1 MTEHD
6 SSLGL
11 EGGGP
16 APDPGGQ
23 GRLWLLLALVALVS
37 LGAGVGGTALI
48 LRRQRAAVP
57 TSPVFSPKAGEPQ
70 GSVGMPGMPGM
81 EAVPEGGHPTE
92 AGAQTVYISPARQQ
106 LIGVRTAVIELHEL
120 GTTVRTVGT
129 LAYDETR
136 VAHIHTKVSGWVEH
150 VYIDY
155 IGKDIRRDEPL
166 LTVYSPEL
174 VSTQTEYLLALR
186 NKAQFD
192 SSSIVSTRA
201 GADNLLVAARDRLKL
216 WDVPEEH
223 IKELEQ
229 SGQVQ
234 RTLMLHSPF
243 NGIVVERN
251 AFPGQYITPE
261 MTTFKIAD
269 LSTIW
274 ALGAIFEYELPLI
287 KLGQEAE
294 IEFPYGQANRS
305 LKGKITF
312 IAPEIDPQTRR
323 VRIRAEF
330 PNPGQTLKPETYVTV
345 VIRTEGG
352 RRLAIPKE
360 AVIDNGAKRY
370 ALVAHPNG
378 YFAPAEIQV
387 GPPSDDFYP
396 LLSGLK
402 EGDTVVSSAQF
413 LIDSETNLQAA
424 MQSMIGMPGM
434 DTKGGGDMKDVAK
447 PKTIPPAAPSAS
459 PAAEHQSDMPGM
471 DMKAPSAQA
480 SPKGEPKSDQ
490 R

>member
-1 MTEHD
+1 MTEQER
-6 SSLGL
+6 SLGL
-11 EGGGP
+11 EGRGTGP
-16 APDPGGQ
+16 DRGDPRRS
-23 GRLWLLLALVALVS
+23 RLFLVLVALVS
-37 LGAGVGGTALI
+37 LALGVAGTAFFM
-48 LRRQRAAVP
+48 RGRTAVP
-57 TSPVFSPKAGEPQ
+57 ALPAPSPQATGPEAHA
-70 GSVGMPGMPGM
+70 GMPGM
-81 EAVPEGGHPTE
+81 EIRPEGGHPTD
-92 AGAQTVYISPARQQ
+92 AGGQTVYISPARQQ
-106 LIGVRTAVIELHEL
+106 LIGVRTAVVEPREL

-136 VAHIHTKVSGWVEH
+136 VAQIHTKISGWVEK
-150 VYIDY
+150 VYVDY
-155 IGKDIRRDEPL
+155 IGKDVRRDEPL

-174 VSTQTEYLLALR
+174 VSTQTEYLLALK
-186 NKAQFD
+186 NKAQLEA
-192 SSSIVSTRA
+192 SPISATRA
-201 GADNLLVAARDRLKL
+201 AAESLLAAARDRLKL
-216 WDVPEEH
+216 WDIPEEH

-229 SGQVQ
+229 SGKVR

-243 NGIVVERN
+243 NGIVLERN
-251 AFPGQYITPE
+251 AFPGQYVTPE

-274 ALGAIFEYELPLI
+274 AFGAVFEYELPLI

-294 IEFPYGQANRS
+294 VEFPYGQAKRQ
-305 LKGKITF
+305 LKGRITF

-330 PNPGQTLKPETYVTV
+330 PNPGQTLKPETYVTMV
-345 VIRTEGG
+345 LRSEGG
-352 RRLAIPKE
+352 RRLSIPKE
-360 AVIDNGAKRY
+360 AVIDNGEKRY

-378 YFAPAEIQV
+378 YFAPKEIQV

-434 DTKGGGDMKDVAK
+434 DMTGGGEAKDK
-447 PKTIPPAAPSAS
+447 PKPSPSTAPQAS
-459 PAAEHQSDMPGM
+459 PAGEH
-471 DMKAPSAQA
+471 
-480 SPKGEPKSDQ
+480 KSHQ
-490 R
+490 Q

>member
-1 MTEHD
+1 MTQENR
-6 SSLGL
+6 SPGL

-16 APDPGGQ
+16 ERRGS
-23 GRLWLLLALVALVS
+23 GRSPHLFALVALVS
-37 LGAGVGGTALI
+37 LAAGVGGAVLF
-48 LRRQRAAVP
+48 LRSQRAAP
-57 TSPVFSPKAGEPQ
+57 SPPAAPSAKAGGVPEDA
-70 GSVGMPGMPGM
+70 GMAGMPGM
-81 EAVPEGGHPTE
+81 EASPEGEKPSATGGQ
-92 AGAQTVYISPARQQ
+92 AVSISPARQQ
-106 LIGVRTAVIELHEL
+106 LIGVRTVVIEPHEL
-120 GTTVRTVGT
+120 GTTVRTSGT

-136 VAHIHTKVSGWVEH
+136 VAQIHTKISGWVDR
-150 VYIDY
+150 VYVDY
-155 IGKDIRRDEPL
+155 IGKDIRRGAPL
-166 LTVYSPEL
+166 LTIYSPEL

-186 NKAQFD
+186 NKAQFAG
-192 SSSIVSTRA
+192 SSIATSRA
-201 GADNLLVAARDRLKL
+201 AAESLLAAARDRLKL

-229 SGQVQ
+229 SGQVR

-243 NGIVVERN
+243 NGIVLERN

-274 ALGAIFEYELPLI
+274 AFGTIFEYELPLI

-294 IEFPYGQANRS
+294 IEFPYGQANRP

-312 IAPEIDPQTRR
+312 IAPEIDAQTRR

-330 PNPGQTLKPETYVTV
+330 KNPGQKLKPETYVTV

-360 AVIDNGAKRY
+360 AVIDNGTKRY
-370 ALVAHPNG
+370 ALVALPNG

-387 GPPSDDFYP
+387 GPPSDEFYP
-396 LLSGLK
+396 LLSGLE

-434 DTKGGGDMKDVAK
+434 DMKSPSA
-447 PKTIPPAAPSAS
+447 PPAT
-459 PAAEHQSDMPGM
+459 PAGDHKSHQ
-471 DMKAPSAQA
+471 Q
-480 SPKGEPKSDQ
+480 
-490 R
+490 

>member
-1 MTEHD
+1 MPQED
-6 SSLGL
+6 RSLAL
-11 EGGGP
+11 EEGGLGP
-16 APDPGGQ
+16 DRGGPP
-23 GRLWLLLALVALVS
+23 RSWLPFVLVALVS
-37 LGAGVGGTALI
+37 IAAGVGGTALF
-48 LRRQRAAVP
+48 LRATRPVGAEP
-57 TSPVFSPKAGEPQ
+57 PSPSAKARGAQEHA
-70 GSVGMPGMPGM
+70 GMPGM
-81 EAVPEGGHPTE
+81 EASPEGAHPTE
-92 AGAQTVYISPARQQ
+92 AGGQTVYISPARQQ
-106 LIGVRTAVIELHEL
+106 LIGVRTAVIEPREL
-120 GTTVRTVGT
+120 GTTVRAAGT

-136 VAHIHTKVSGWVEH
+136 VAQIHTKISGWVER
-150 VYIDY
+150 VYVDY
-155 IGKDIRRDEPL
+155 IGKDIRRDAPL
-166 LTVYSPEL
+166 LTIYSPEL
-174 VSTQTEYLLALR
+174 VSTQTEYLLAVR

-192 SSSIVSTRA
+192 GSPIATARA
-201 GADNLLVAARDRLKL
+201 AADSLLAAARERLKL

-229 SGQVQ
+229 SGQVR

-243 NGIVVERN
+243 NGIVLERN

-274 ALGAIFEYELPLI
+274 AQAGIFEYELPLI

-294 IEFPYGQANRS
+294 IEFPYGQAHRS

-312 IAPEIDPQTRR
+312 IAPAIDPQTRR
-323 VRIRAEF
+323 VGIRAEF
-330 PNPGQTLKPETYVTV
+330 PNPGQKLKPETYVTV
-345 VIRTEGG
+345 VIHTEGG

-378 YFAPAEIQV
+378 YFAPAEIQL

-413 LIDSETNLQAA
+413 LVDSETNLQAA

-434 DTKGGGDMKDVAK
+434 DTKGGGDMKEMAK
-447 PKTIPPAAPSAS
+447 PKTTSPATPSAS
-459 PAAEHQSDMPGM
+459 PAGEH
-471 DMKAPSAQA
+471 
-480 SPKGEPKSDQ
+480 KSHQ
-490 R
+490 

>member
-1 MTEHD
+1 MTEQD
-6 SSLGL
+6 RSLGR
-11 EGGGP
+11 EGGGTEP
-16 APDPGGQ
+16 VR
-23 GRLWLLLALVALVS
+23 GRPHRSWLPFVLVALVS
-37 LGAGVGGTALI
+37 LAAGVGGTALL
-48 LRRQRAAVP
+48 LRRQRPAAP
-57 TSPVFSPKAGEPQ
+57 ASPAPSPQTAEPQ
-70 GSVGMPGMPGM
+70 GHAGMPGM
-81 EAVPEGGHPTE
+81 EGAAGGHPTE
-92 AGAQTVYISPARQQ
+92 AGGETVYVSPARQQ
-106 LIGVRTAVIELHEL
+106 LIGVRTAVVEPREL

-136 VAHIHTKVSGWVEH
+136 VAQIHTKISGWVEK
-150 VYIDY
+150 VYVDY
-155 IGKDIRRDEPL
+155 IGKDVRRDEPL

-186 NKAQFD
+186 NKAQLEK
-192 SSSIVSTRA
+192 SPVSATRTA
-201 GADNLLVAARDRLKL
+201 AESLLAAARDRLRL
-216 WDVPEEH
+216 WDIPEEH
-223 IKELEQ
+223 ISELEQ
-229 SGQVQ
+229 SGQVR

-243 NGIVVERN
+243 TGIVLERN
-251 AFPGQYITPE
+251 AFPGQYVTPE

-274 ALGAIFEYELPLI
+274 AFGAVFEYELPLI
-287 KLGQEAE
+287 KLGQAAE
-294 IEFPYGQANRS
+294 IEFPYGQAKRA
-305 LKGKITF
+305 LKGRITF
-312 IAPEIDPQTRR
+312 IAPEIDAQTRR

-345 VIRTEGG
+345 VLRTEGG

-360 AVIDNGAKRY
+360 AVIDNGEKRY

-378 YFAPAEIQV
+378 YFAPKEIQV

-424 MQSMIGMPGM
+424 MQSMLG
-434 DTKGGGDMKDVAK
+434 
-447 PKTIPPAAPSAS
+447 
-459 PAAEHQSDMPGM
+459 MPGM
-471 DMKAPSAQA
+471 DMKGGGEMKDMPMPKSPPPTAPQA
-480 SPKGEPKSDQ
+480 SPSGEHKSHQ

>member
-1 MTEHD
+1 MTEQD
-6 SSLGL
+6 RSS
-11 EGGGP
+11 
-16 APDPGGQ
+16 APESAAAPTEPSREPG
-23 GRLWLLLALVALVS
+23 RPWLALALVALVS
-37 LGAGVGGTALI
+37 LALGVGGTALF
-48 LRRQRAAVP
+48 LRGQRGAMPSP
-57 TSPVFSPKAGEPQ
+57 TPVTQEEQPQ
-70 GSVGMPGMPGM
+70 GGAGMPEMPGMPGM
-81 EAVPEGGHPTE
+81 ATPNEAAEGS
-92 AGAQTVYISPARQQ
+92 VYISPARQQ
-106 LIGVRTAVIELHEL
+106 LIGVRTAVIGPREL

-136 VAHIHTKVSGWVEH
+136 VAQIHTKISGWVER
-150 VYIDY
+150 VYVDY

-192 SSSIVSTRA
+192 QSSIATTRSA
-201 GADNLLVAARDRLKL
+201 ADSLLAAARDRLRL

-229 SGQVQ
+229 SGQVR

-243 NGIVVERN
+243 NGIVLERN

-274 ALGAIFEYELPLI
+274 AFGAVFEYELPLI

-294 IEFPYGQANRS
+294 IEFPYGQAKRQ
-305 LKGKITF
+305 LKGRITF

-345 VIRTEGG
+345 VIRTDGG
-352 RRLAIPKE
+352 QRLAIPKE
-360 AVIDNGAKRY
+360 AVIDNGEKRY
-370 ALVAHPNG
+370 ALLAQANG
-378 YFAPAEIQV
+378 YFAPKEIQV

-396 LLSGLK
+396 LLGGLK

-434 DTKGGGDMKDVAK
+434 DMPAGG
-447 PKTIPPAAPSAS
+447 PKPPAAKPTPTSAPTDHS
-459 PAAEHQSDMPGM
+459 GHKQ
-471 DMKAPSAQA
+471 
-480 SPKGEPKSDQ
+480 
-490 R
+490 

>member
-1 MTEHD
+1 MMTEQDRSPVHGGEEPD
-6 SSLGL
+6 PVQ
-11 EGGGP
+11 GGP
-16 APDPGGQ
+16 
-23 GRLWLLLALVALVS
+23 GRWLPFALIALISLAV
-37 LGAGVGGTALI
+37 GVGGTALF
-48 LRRQRAAVP
+48 LRGRKSAVP
-57 TSPVFSPKAGEPQ
+57 ASPVASPQAAEPQ
-70 GSVGMPGMPGM
+70 GHAGMPGM
-81 EAVPEGGHPTE
+81 EAASGGDHPTE
-92 AGAQTVYISPARQQ
+92 TGRQTVNISPARQQ
-106 LIGVRTAVIELHEL
+106 LIGVRTVLIEPREL

-136 VAHIHTKVSGWVEH
+136 VAQIHTKISGWVER
-150 VYIDY
+150 VYVDY
-155 IGKDIRRDEPL
+155 IGKDIHRDDPL

-192 SSSIVSTRA
+192 GSSIATTRA
-201 GADNLLVAARDRLKL
+201 AADSLLAAARDRLKL

-229 SGQVQ
+229 SGQVR

-243 NGIVVERN
+243 NGIVIERN

-274 ALGAIFEYELPLI
+274 VFGAVFEYELPLI
-287 KLGQEAE
+287 KLGQQAE
-294 IEFPYGQANRS
+294 IEFPYGQAKRS
-305 LKGKITF
+305 LKGRITF

-360 AVIDNGAKRY
+360 AVIDNGEKRY
-370 ALVAHPNG
+370 AIVAHPNG

-434 DTKGGGDMKDVAK
+434 SPKDGGDAK
-447 PKTIPPAAPSAS
+447 SMPQPKATPPMAS
-459 PAAEHQSDMPGM
+459 PAGDHNTMPGM
-471 DMKAPSAQA
+471 DMKAPTAPPA
-480 SPKGEPKSDQ
+480 PPAGEHKSHQ

>member
-1 MTEHD
+1 M
-6 SSLGL
+6 
-11 EGGGP
+11 
-16 APDPGGQ
+16 
-23 GRLWLLLALVALVS
+23 
-37 LGAGVGGTALI
+37 
-48 LRRQRAAVP
+48 
-57 TSPVFSPKAGEPQ
+57 
-70 GSVGMPGMPGM
+70 
-81 EAVPEGGHPTE
+81 
-92 AGAQTVYISPARQQ
+92 
-106 LIGVRTAVIELHEL
+106 
-120 GTTVRTVGT
+120 
-129 LAYDETR
+129 
-136 VAHIHTKVSGWVEH
+136 
-150 VYIDY
+150 
-155 IGKDIRRDEPL
+155 
-166 LTVYSPEL
+166 
-174 VSTQTEYLLALR
+174 STQTEFLLAVR
-186 NKAQFD
+186 NKAQFEG
-192 SSSIVSTRA
+192 SSIATTRA
-201 GADNLLVAARDRLKL
+201 AADSLLAAARDRLKL

-229 SGQVQ
+229 SGKVR

-274 ALGAIFEYELPLI
+274 AVGTVFEYELPLI
-287 KLGQEAE
+287 KLGQEAQ

-305 LKGKITF
+305 LEGRITF
-312 IAPEIDPQTRR
+312 IAPDIDPQTRR
-323 VRIRAEF
+323 VRIRAEL

-387 GPPSDDFYP
+387 GPPSDEFYP
-396 LLSGLK
+396 LLAGLA
-402 EGDTVVSSAQF
+402 EGDSVVSSAQF

-434 DTKGGGDMKDVAK
+434 EVKGGGGAKAGGDMKDM
-447 PKTIPPAAPSAS
+447 PMPPAKAPIAPQAS
-459 PAAEHQSDMPGM
+459 PAGEH
-471 DMKAPSAQA
+471 
-480 SPKGEPKSDQ
+480 KSHPQ
-490 R
+490 

>member
-1 MTEHD
+1 MIQED
-6 SSLGL
+6 RPPGS
-11 EGGGP
+11 EGTFVPDRGGP
-16 APDPGGQ
+16 P
-23 GRLWLLLALVALVS
+23 RSWLPFMLVALVS
-37 LGAGVGGTALI
+37 IAAGVGGTALF
-48 LRRQRAAVP
+48 LRARPPTPPAQAAPSV
-57 TSPVFSPKAGEPQ
+57 KADGTQEHA
-70 GSVGMPGMPGM
+70 GLPGM
-81 EAVPEGGHPTE
+81 EASPESAHPTE
-92 AGAQTVYISPARQQ
+92 TGGQTVYISPARQQ
-106 LIGVRTAVIELHEL
+106 LIGVRTAVIEPHEM
-120 GTTVRTVGT
+120 GTTLRTSGT

-136 VAHIHTKVSGWVEH
+136 VAQIHTKISGWVDH
-150 VYIDY
+150 VYVDY
-155 IGKDIRRDEPL
+155 IGKDIRRGQPL

-174 VSTQTEYLLALR
+174 VSTQTEYLLAVR
-186 NKAQFD
+186 NKAQFEG
-192 SSSIVSTRA
+192 SPIATTRA
-201 GADNLLVAARDRLKL
+201 AADSLLSAARDRLKL

-229 SGQVQ
+229 SGQVR

-243 NGIVVERN
+243 SGIVLERN
-251 AFPGQYITPE
+251 AFPGQYLTPE

-274 ALGAIFEYELPLI
+274 AVGTVFEYELPLI

-312 IAPEIDPQTRR
+312 IAPDIDPQTRR
-323 VRIRAEF
+323 VRIRVEL
-330 PNPGQTLKPETYVTV
+330 PNPGQKLKPETYVTL

-396 LLSGLK
+396 LLGGLK

-434 DTKGGGDMKDVAK
+434 EVKGA
-447 PKTIPPAAPSAS
+447 PPAS
-459 PAAEHQSDMPGM
+459 PAGEHQSDMPGM
-471 DMKAPSAQA
+471 DMKAPSAPPA
-480 SPKGEPKSDQ
+480 SPAGQHKSQ
-490 R
+490 RQ

>member
-1 MTEHD
+1 MTQED
-6 SSLGL
+6 RSLGL

-16 APDPGGQ
+16 GPDRGGSA
-23 GRLWLLLALVALVS
+23 GLRLVLVALVS
-37 LGAGVGGTALI
+37 LGLGVGVTALFM
-48 LRRQRAAVP
+48 RGRTVAPAP
-57 TSPVFSPKAGEPQ
+57 ATSPQSPESQ
-70 GSVGMPGMPGM
+70 GHAGMPGM
-81 EAVPEGGHPTE
+81 EGPAEAGHPTE
-92 AGAQTVYISPARQQ
+92 AGGQTVYVSPARQQ
-106 LIGVRTAVIELHEL
+106 LIGVRTAVVGPREL

-136 VAHIHTKVSGWVEH
+136 VAQIHTKISGWVER
-150 VYIDY
+150 VYVDY
-155 IGKDIRRDEPL
+155 IGKDVRRDEPL

-174 VSTQTEYLLALR
+174 VSTQTEYLLALK
-186 NKAQFD
+186 NKAQLEASPIF
-192 SSSIVSTRA
+192 STRTA
-201 GADNLLVAARDRLKL
+201 AESLLAAARDRLKL
-216 WDVPEEH
+216 WDIPEEH
-223 IKELEQ
+223 IRELEQ
-229 SGQVQ
+229 SGKVR

-243 NGIVVERN
+243 NGIVLERS
-251 AFPGQYITPE
+251 AFPGQYVTPE
-261 MTTFKIAD
+261 MTLFKVAD

-274 ALGAIFEYELPLI
+274 AFGAVFEYELPLI

-294 IEFPYGQANRS
+294 IEFPYGQAKRQ
-305 LKGKITF
+305 LKGRITF

-345 VIRTEGG
+345 VIRTDGG

-360 AVIDNGAKRY
+360 AVIDNGEKRY

-378 YFAPAEIQV
+378 YFAPKEIQV

-396 LLSGLK
+396 LLGGLQ

-434 DTKGGGDMKDVAK
+434 DMKGGGDRKDM
-447 PKTIPPAAPSAS
+447 PMPTPSAPSAPQPS
-459 PAAEHQSDMPGM
+459 PSGGHQSH
-471 DMKAPSAQA
+471 Q
-480 SPKGEPKSDQ
+480 Q
-490 R
+490 

>member
-1 MTEHD
+1 MMTEQDRTPVHGGEEPD
-6 SSLGL
+6 LTQ
-11 EGGGP
+11 GGP
-16 APDPGGQ
+16 
-23 GRLWLLLALVALVS
+23 GRRWLPLVLVALVS
-37 LGAGVGGTALI
+37 LAAGVGSTALF
-48 LRRQRAAVP
+48 LRGRRPAAPV
-57 TSPVFSPKAGEPQ
+57 SPAPSAEATEPQ
-70 GSVGMPGMPGM
+70 GHAGMPGM
-81 EAVPEGGHPTE
+81 EAAPEGAHPTE
-92 AGAQTVYISPARQQ
+92 AGGQTVYVSPARQQ
-106 LIGVRTAVIELHEL
+106 LIGVRTAVVEPREL

-136 VAHIHTKVSGWVEH
+136 VAQIHTKISGWVER
-150 VYIDY
+150 VYVDY

-192 SSSIVSTRA
+192 ESPIASTRA
-201 GADNLLVAARDRLKL
+201 AADSLLAAARDRLEL

-223 IKELEQ
+223 IKELEE
-229 SGQVQ
+229 SGKVR

-243 NGIVVERN
+243 NGIVLERN
-251 AFPGQYITPE
+251 AFPGQYVTPE

-274 ALGAIFEYELPLI
+274 VFGAVFEYELPLI

-294 IEFPYGQANRS
+294 IEFPYGQAKRS
-305 LKGKITF
+305 LKGRITF

-330 PNPGQTLKPETYVTV
+330 PNPGQTLKPGTYVTV

-360 AVIDNGAKRY
+360 AVIDNGEKRY
-370 ALVAHPNG
+370 AIVAHPNG
-378 YFAPAEIQV
+378 YFAPKEIQV

-396 LLSGLK
+396 LLSGLE

-434 DTKGGGDMKDVAK
+434 SPKSGGDAKAGGDMKGMAM
-447 PKTIPPAAPSAS
+447 PKSTAPSAS
-459 PAAEHQSDMPGM
+459 PAPPAGEH
-471 DMKAPSAQA
+471 
-480 SPKGEPKSDQ
+480 KSHRQ
-490 R
+490 

>member
-1 MTEHD
+1 MTEQD
-6 SSLGL
+6 RSLGL
-11 EGGGP
+11 EGGGTG
-16 APDPGGQ
+16 PDRGGPG
-23 GRLWLLLALVALVS
+23 RPWLPFVLVALVS
-37 LGAGVGGTALI
+37 LTVGVGATALL
-48 LRRQRAAVP
+48 LRGRMAAP
-57 TSPVFSPKAGEPQ
+57 ASPAPSPPAAEPE
-70 GSVGMPGMPGM
+70 GHAGMPGM
-81 EAVPEGGHPTE
+81 ETTPEGGHPTE
-92 AGAQTVYISPARQQ
+92 AGGQTVYISPARQQ
-106 LIGVRTAVIELHEL
+106 LIGVRTAVVEPREL

-136 VAHIHTKVSGWVEH
+136 VAQVHTKISGWVEK
-150 VYIDY
+150 VYVDY
-155 IGKDIRRDEPL
+155 IGKSVRRGQPL

-174 VSTQTEYLLALR
+174 VSTQTEYLLALK
-186 NKAQFD
+186 NKAQLEKSPFAA
-192 SSSIVSTRA
+192 TRA
-201 GADNLLVAARDRLKL
+201 SADSLLAAARDRLKL

-223 IKELEQ
+223 INELEQ
-229 SGQVQ
+229 SGQVR

-243 NGIVVERN
+243 NGIVLERN

-274 ALGAIFEYELPLI
+274 ALGAVFEYELPLI
-287 KLGQEAE
+287 KLGQAAE
-294 IEFPYGQANRS
+294 IEFPYGQAKRL
-305 LKGKITF
+305 LKGRITF

-360 AVIDNGAKRY
+360 AVIDNGEKRY
-370 ALVAHPNG
+370 ALLAHPNG
-378 YFAPAEIQV
+378 YFEPKEIQV

-396 LLSGLK
+396 LLSGLE

-413 LIDSETNLQAA
+413 LVDSETNLQAA

-434 DTKGGGDMKDVAK
+434 DMKGGGDMKDMPMPK
-447 PKTIPPAAPSAS
+447 PSPPTAPQSS
-459 PAAEHQSDMPGM
+459 PPGEH
-471 DMKAPSAQA
+471 
-480 SPKGEPKSDQ
+480 KSHQ

>member
-1 MTEHD
+1 MTEQD
-6 SSLGL
+6 RSLGL
-11 EGGGP
+11 EGGGTG
-16 APDPGGQ
+16 PDPGGP
-23 GRLWLLLALVALVS
+23 GRSWLPLLFVALVS
-37 LGAGVGGTALI
+37 LAVGVGATAI
-48 LRRQRAAVP
+48 FLRGRTAAP
-57 TSPVFSPKAGEPQ
+57 APAPSPQAAAPEGHA
-70 GSVGMPGMPGM
+70 GMPGM
-81 EAVPEGGHPTE
+81 ETTPEGGHPTE
-92 AGAQTVYISPARQQ
+92 AGGQTVYISPARQQ
-106 LIGVRTAVIELHEL
+106 LIGVRTAVVEPREL

-136 VAHIHTKVSGWVEH
+136 VAQIHTKISGWVER
-150 VYIDY
+150 VYVDY
-155 IGKDIRRDEPL
+155 IGKDVRRDEPL

-186 NKAQFD
+186 NKAQLEK
-192 SSSIVSTRA
+192 SPVSATRA
-201 GADNLLVAARDRLKL
+201 AAESLLAAARDRLKL
-216 WDVPEEH
+216 WDIPEEH

-229 SGQVQ
+229 SGQVR

-243 NGIVVERN
+243 NGIVLERN

-261 MTTFKIAD
+261 MTTFKVAD

-274 ALGAIFEYELPLI
+274 AFGAVFEYELPLI

-294 IEFPYGQANRS
+294 IEFPYGQAKRA
-305 LKGKITF
+305 LKGRITF

-345 VIRTEGG
+345 VVRTEGG

-360 AVIDNGAKRY
+360 AVIDNGEKRY
-370 ALVAHPNG
+370 ALLAHPNG
-378 YFAPAEIQV
+378 YFAPKEIQV

-396 LLSGLK
+396 LLGGLE

-434 DTKGGGDMKDVAK
+434 DMKGGGDKK
-447 PKTIPPAAPSAS
+447 
-459 PAAEHQSDMPGM
+459 DMPM
-471 DMKAPSAQA
+471 PRPSPPTAPQA
-480 SPKGEPKSDQ
+480 SPSGEHKSHQ
-490 R
+490 Q

>member
-1 MTEHD
+1 MPQ
-6 SSLGL
+6 
-11 EGGGP
+11 EGRS
-16 APDPGGQ
+16 D
-23 GRLWLLLALVALVS
+23 WLPFVLVALVS
-37 LGAGVGGTALI
+37 IAAGVGGTALL
-48 LRRQRAAVP
+48 LRARPPTLPAQPPPSAEARGAQEHAA
-57 TSPVFSPKAGEPQ
+57 SGGE
-70 GSVGMPGMPGM
+70 
-81 EAVPEGGHPTE
+81 HPTE
-92 AGAQTVYISPARQQ
+92 TGGQTVYISPARQQ
-106 LIGVRTAVIELHEL
+106 LIGVRTAVIEPHEM
-120 GTTVRTVGT
+120 GTTLRTVGT

-136 VAHIHTKVSGWVEH
+136 VAHIHTKISGWVDE
-150 VYIDY
+150 VYVDY
-155 IGKDIRRDEPL
+155 IGKDIRRGQPL

-174 VSTQTEYLLALR
+174 VSTQTEYLLAVR
-186 NKAQFD
+186 NKAQFEG
-192 SSSIVSTRA
+192 SPIATTRA
-201 GADNLLVAARDRLKL
+201 AADSLLAAARDRLKL

-223 IKELEQ
+223 IRELEQ
-229 SGQVQ
+229 SGQVR
-234 RTLMLHSPF
+234 RTLMLHSPS

-251 AFPGQYITPE
+251 VFPGQYITPE

-274 ALGAIFEYELPLI
+274 AFGAIFEYELPLI
-287 KLGQEAE
+287 KLGQDAE

-312 IAPEIDPQTRR
+312 IAPDIDPQTRR

-330 PNPGQTLKPETYVTV
+330 PNPGQRLKPETYVTV
-345 VIRTEGG
+345 VIRAEGG
-352 RRLAIPKE
+352 RRLAIPRE

-396 LLSGLK
+396 LLAGLK

-434 DTKGGGDMKDVAK
+434 EAKGA
-447 PKTIPPAAPSAS
+447 PPAS
-459 PAAEHQSDMPGM
+459 PAGEPHPSDMPGM
-471 DMKAPSAQA
+471 DMTAPSASPA
-480 SPKGEPKSDQ
+480 SPAGQHKSHQ
-490 R
+490 P

>member
-1 MTEHD
+1 MTD
-6 SSLGL
+6 QDRSLGL
-11 EGGGP
+11 EGGGTGSDRDGP
-16 APDPGGQ
+16 P
-23 GRLWLLLALVALVS
+23 RSWLPFALVALVS
-37 LGAGVGGTALI
+37 IGAGVGGTVLF
-48 LRRQRAAVP
+48 LRRPAPPAESAPAVTEGQP
-57 TSPVFSPKAGEPQ
+57 EGHA
-70 GSVGMPGMPGM
+70 GMPGM
-81 EAVPEGGHPTE
+81 EATPAEGHPTE
-92 AGAQTVYISPARQQ
+92 AGGETVHVSPARQQ
-106 LIGVRTAVIELHEL
+106 LIGVRTAVIEPREL

-136 VAHIHTKVSGWVEH
+136 VAQIHTKISGWVEK
-150 VYIDY
+150 VYVDY
-155 IGKDIRRDEPL
+155 IGKDVRRDEPL

-174 VSTQTEYLLALR
+174 VSTQTEYLLALQNR
-186 NKAQFD
+186 AQLEK
-192 SSSIVSTRA
+192 SPISATRA
-201 GADNLLVAARDRLKL
+201 AAESLLAAARDRLKL
-216 WDVPEEH
+216 WDIPEEH

-229 SGQVQ
+229 SGQVR

-243 NGIVVERN
+243 GGIVLERN

-261 MTTFKIAD
+261 MTTFKVAD

-274 ALGAIFEYELPLI
+274 AFGAVFEYELPLI

-294 IEFPYGQANRS
+294 IEFPYGQAKRA

-312 IAPEIDPQTRR
+312 IAPEIDAQTRR

-360 AVIDNGAKRY
+360 AVIDNGEKRY
-370 ALVAHPNG
+370 AIVAHPNG
-378 YFAPAEIQV
+378 YFAPKEIQV

-396 LLSGLK
+396 LLGGLE
-402 EGDTVVSSAQF
+402 EGDIVVSSAQF

-434 DTKGGGDMKDVAK
+434 DMSGGGSK
-447 PKTIPPAAPSAS
+447 PPAAKPAPTPSA
-459 PAAEHQSDMPGM
+459 PAGHSGHQ
-471 DMKAPSAQA
+471 Q
-480 SPKGEPKSDQ
+480 
-490 R
+490 

>member
-1 MTEHD
+1 MPEEGRPPGSEGEGFAPNRHD
-6 SSLGL
+6 
-11 EGGGP
+11 P
-16 APDPGGQ
+16 AKP
-23 GRLWLLLALVALVS
+23 WLAFLLVALVS
-37 LGAGVGGTALI
+37 IAAGVGGTALF
-48 LRRQRAAVP
+48 LRARPRTAP
-57 TSPVFSPKAGEPQ
+57 EPPSPSAKAGAAPGHE
-70 GSVGMPGMPGM
+70 GMPGMPGM
-81 EAVPEGGHPTE
+81 EADAGGEHPTE
-92 AGAQTVYISPARQQ
+92 TGGQTVYISPARQQ
-106 LIGVRTAVIELHEL
+106 LIGVRTAVIEPHEL
-120 GTTVRTVGT
+120 GTTLRTVGT

-136 VAHIHTKVSGWVEH
+136 VAQIHTKISGWVEH
-150 VYIDY
+150 VYVDY
-155 IGKDIRRDEPL
+155 IGKDIRRGAAL

-186 NKAQFD
+186 NKAQFEGSAIATTRVAAD
-192 SSSIVSTRA
+192 S
-201 GADNLLVAARDRLKL
+201 LLAAARDRLKL

-234 RTLMLHSPF
+234 RTMMIHSPF
-243 NGIVVERN
+243 SGIVLERSV
-251 AFPGQYITPE
+251 FPGQYITPE
-261 MTTFKIAD
+261 MTTFKVAD
-269 LSTIW
+269 LSSIW

-345 VIRTEGG
+345 VVHTEGG
-352 RRLAIPKE
+352 RLLSIPKE
-360 AVIDNGAKRY
+360 AVIDNGAKQY

-378 YFAPAEIQV
+378 YFTPAEIKV

-434 DTKGGGDMKDVAK
+434 DMKGGGDTKGPK
-447 PKTIPPAAPSAS
+447 PKAMPSTTPPASPSG
-459 PAAEHQSDMPGM
+459 EHSDMPGM
-471 DMKAPSAQA
+471 DMTAPSAPPA
-480 SPKGEPKSDQ
+480 SPAGGHKSHQ
-490 R
+490 Q

>member
-1 MTEHD
+1 MTETEQD
-6 SSLGL
+6 RS
-11 EGGGP
+11 P
-16 APDPGGQ
+16 APEGEPTPTEPRRDPG
-23 GRLWLLLALVALVS
+23 RRWLPLALVALVS
-37 LGAGVGGTALI
+37 LAVGVGGTALF
-48 LRRQRAAVP
+48 LRGPRGAATP
-57 TSPVFSPKAGEPQ
+57 PPAPATQEGQPQ
-70 GSVGMPGMPGM
+70 EHADMPGMPGM
-81 EAVPEGGHPTE
+81 ETPVEAAEGS
-92 AGAQTVYISPARQQ
+92 VYISPARQQ
-106 LIGVRTAVIELHEL
+106 LIGVRTAVIDRRAL

-136 VAHIHTKVSGWVEH
+136 VAQIHTKISGWVERAY
-150 VYIDY
+150 VDY

-166 LTVYSPEL
+166 FTVYSPDL

-186 NKAQFD
+186 NKAQFSASPIATSRTAAD
-192 SSSIVSTRA
+192 S
-201 GADNLLVAARDRLKL
+201 LLAAARDRLRL

-229 SGQVQ
+229 SGEVR

-243 NGIVVERN
+243 DGIVLERN
-251 AFPGQYITPE
+251 VFPGQYVTPE

-274 ALGAIFEYELPLI
+274 AFGAVFEYELPLI

-294 IEFPYGQANRS
+294 IEFPYGQAKRL
-305 LKGKITF
+305 LKGRITF
-312 IAPEIDPQTRR
+312 IAPDIDPQTRR

-330 PNPGQTLKPETYVTV
+330 KNPGQTLKPETYVTV
-345 VIRTEGG
+345 VIRTDGG
-352 RRLAIPKE
+352 QRLAIPKE
-360 AVIDNGAKRY
+360 AVIDNGEKRY
-370 ALVAHPNG
+370 ALVALPNG
-378 YFAPAEIQV
+378 YFAPKEIQV

-434 DTKGGGDMKDVAK
+434 DMPAGAAK
-447 PKTIPPAAPSAS
+447 PPAAKAAPTSA
-459 PAAEHQSDMPGM
+459 PADHSGHKQ
-471 DMKAPSAQA
+471 
-480 SPKGEPKSDQ
+480 
-490 R
+490 

>member
-6 SSLGL
+6 RSLRL
-11 EGGGP
+11 EGGETGP
-16 APDPGGQ
+16 DRGRPGGP
-23 GRLWLLLALVALVS
+23 WLPLVLVALVS
-37 LGAGVGGTALI
+37 LTVGGGATALF
-48 LRRQRAAVP
+48 LRARRPAEPA
-57 TSPVFSPKAGEPQ
+57 SPSPKVEEPQ
-70 GSVGMPGMPGM
+70 GHAGMPGM
-81 EAVPEGGHPTE
+81 ETTPEGGHPTE
-92 AGAQTVYISPARQQ
+92 AGGQTVYISPARQQ
-106 LIGVRTAVIELHEL
+106 LIGVRTAVVEPREL

-136 VAHIHTKVSGWVEH
+136 VAQIHTKISGWVER
-150 VYIDY
+150 VYVDY

-174 VSTQTEYLLALR
+174 VSTQTEYLLALK
-186 NKAQFD
+186 NKAQLEA
-192 SSSIVSTRA
+192 SSISVTRA
-201 GADNLLVAARDRLKL
+201 AADSLLVAARDRLKL
-216 WDVPEEH
+216 WDIPEEH

-229 SGQVQ
+229 SGQVR

-243 NGIVVERN
+243 NGIVLERN

-261 MTTFKIAD
+261 MTTFKVAD

-274 ALGAIFEYELPLI
+274 AFGAVFEYELPLI

-294 IEFPYGQANRS
+294 IEFPYGQAKRQ

-330 PNPGQTLKPETYVTV
+330 PNPGQTLKPETYVTMV
-345 VIRTEGG
+345 LRSEGG

-360 AVIDNGAKRY
+360 AVIDNGEKRY
-370 ALVAHPNG
+370 AIVAHPNG
-378 YFAPAEIQV
+378 YFAPKEIQV

-396 LLSGLK
+396 LLSGLN

-434 DTKGGGDMKDVAK
+434 DMKGGAK
-447 PKTIPPAAPSAS
+447 EAGKKPAATTPSPSAL
-459 PAAEHQSDMPGM
+459 PGHSGHE
-471 DMKAPSAQA
+471 K
-480 SPKGEPKSDQ
+480 
-490 R
+490 

>member
-1 MTEHD
+1 MTEQD
-6 SSLGL
+6 RPLGL
-11 EGGGP
+11 EGGGTG
-16 APDPGGQ
+16 PDPGGP
-23 GRLWLLLALVALVS
+23 GRSWLPLLFVALVS
-37 LGAGVGGTALI
+37 LAVGVGATALF
-48 LRRQRAAVP
+48 LRGRTAAP
-57 TSPVFSPKAGEPQ
+57 APAPSPQAAEPKGHA
-70 GSVGMPGMPGM
+70 GMPGM
-81 EAVPEGGHPTE
+81 ATPEGGHPTE
-92 AGAQTVYISPARQQ
+92 AGGQTVYISPARQQ
-106 LIGVRTAVIELHEL
+106 LIGVRTAVVEPREL

-136 VAHIHTKVSGWVEH
+136 VAQIHTKISGWVER
-150 VYIDY
+150 VYVDY
-155 IGKDIRRDEPL
+155 IGKDVRRDEPL

-192 SSSIVSTRA
+192 GSSIATTRA
-201 GADNLLVAARDRLKL
+201 AAESLLAAARDRLEL

-229 SGQVQ
+229 SGQVR

-243 NGIVVERN
+243 NGIVLERN
-251 AFPGQYITPE
+251 AFPGQYVTPE
-261 MTTFKIAD
+261 MTTFKVAD

-274 ALGAIFEYELPLI
+274 AFGAVFEYELPLI
-287 KLGQEAE
+287 KLGQAAE
-294 IEFPYGQANRS
+294 IEFPYGQAKRP
-305 LKGKITF
+305 LKGRITF

-360 AVIDNGAKRY
+360 AVIDNGEKRY
-370 ALVAHPNG
+370 ALLAHPNG
-378 YFAPAEIQV
+378 YFAPKEIQV

-396 LLSGLK
+396 LLSGLQ

-434 DTKGGGDMKDVAK
+434 DMTGGPKDASK
-447 PKTIPPAAPSAS
+447 KAIPATMAS
-459 PAAEHQSDMPGM
+459 PGHTGHE
-471 DMKAPSAQA
+471 K
-480 SPKGEPKSDQ
+480 
-490 R
+490 

>member
-1 MTEHD
+1 MSE
-6 SSLGL
+6 
-11 EGGGP
+11 EGRS
-16 APDPGGQ
+16 
-23 GRLWLLLALVALVS
+23 GRSWLPFALVALVS
-37 LGAGVGGTALI
+37 LAAGVGGAAFF
-48 LRRQRAAVP
+48 LRAPRPSAPEPPSPSAKAVG
-57 TSPVFSPKAGEPQ
+57 ADEHA
-70 GSVGMPGMPGM
+70 GMPGM
-81 EAVPEGGHPTE
+81 EAAPEGEHPTA
-92 AGAQTVYISPARQQ
+92 AGGQTVYVSPARQQ
-106 LIGVRTAVIELHEL
+106 LIGVRTALIEQREL

-136 VAHIHTKVSGWVEH
+136 VAQIHTKISGWVEK
-150 VYIDY
+150 VYVDY
-155 IGKDIRRDEPL
+155 IGKDIRRGAPL

-174 VSTQTEYLLALR
+174 VSTQTEYLLAVR
-186 NKAQFD
+186 NKAQFEG
-192 SSSIVSTRA
+192 SPIATTRA
-201 GADNLLVAARDRLKL
+201 SADSLLAAARDRLEL

-229 SGQVQ
+229 SGKVR

-243 NGIVVERN
+243 NGIVLERN

-274 ALGAIFEYELPLI
+274 AFGAIFEYELPLI

-294 IEFPYGQANRS
+294 IEFPYGQAKRQ
-305 LKGKITF
+305 LKGRITF

-360 AVIDNGAKRY
+360 AVIDNGDKRY
-370 ALVAHPNG
+370 AIVAHPNG

-402 EGDTVVSSAQF
+402 EGDSVVSSAQF

-434 DTKGGGDMKDVAK
+434 EMKGGGDTKAMPK
-447 PKTIPPAAPSAS
+447 PKTTLPTTPPASSAG
-459 PAAEHQSDMPGM
+459 DMPGM
-471 DMKAPSAQA
+471 DMKAPSAPPV
-480 SPKGEPKSDQ
+480 SPAGEHKSHQ
-490 R
+490 Q